1 MKESGKWLS
10 VNGEAIYTTRARD
23 GVLYAEGDHI
33 RFTRSKDNRWI
44 YVIVTE
50 WPGQELT
57 LSSIRPK
64 DGSKITMLGASGN
77 LEWSFDAAKG
87 TGIRL
92 PQRLQQ
98 DANRPSEH
106 AWSLKVQSS

>member
-87 TGIRL
+87 TASVCLRGFNKMQIGRVSM
-92 PQRLQQ
+92 PG
-98 DANRPSEH
+98 A
-106 AWSLKVQSS
+106 